1 LPNHNFCKRHL
12 FCPQTP
18 TPLNFIELKLTLPP
32 DWTDIF
38 IAELAEIGYES
49 FVEFD
54 EGVLAYVPKS
64 AFSDESWQ
72 AIVEKYRD
80 AVSVAYQFV
89 EIEQR
94 NWNAE
99 WEKNYEP
106 IFIGDQCVVRT
117 TFHQIGKSYPYEII
131 INPQMSFGT
140 GHHETT
146 TLMLENQLV
155 TNHQGQRVMDAGCG
169 TGILAIMAS
178 KRGAAQ
184 VDAFDIDEW
193 AVTNTEANLALN
205 GCANISIQRG
215 TVATAGLADCYDTIL
230 ANINRNILLAEMPL
244 YASKLAV
251 GGRLLLSGF
260 YERDMAELEKAA
272 QMQGLNKLRQSTK
285 NEWACLLFGKARAN
299 PSGL

>member
-1 LPNHNFCKRHL
+1 M
-12 FCPQTP
+12 PQTP
-18 TPLNFIELKLTLPP
+18 TRLNFIELKLTLPP

-54 EGVLAYVPKS
+54 EGVMAYVPKS
-64 AFSDESWQ
+64 AFDQESWL
-72 AIVEKYRD
+72 AIISKYHN
-80 AVSVAYQFV
+80 AVTVTYQTA

-99 WEKNYEP
+99 WEKSYEP

-117 TFHQIGKSYPYEII
+117 TFHQIEKSYPYEII

-155 TNHQGQRVMDAGCG
+155 TDHHNQRVMDAGCG

-193 AVTNTEANLALN
+193 AVANTEANIAIN
-205 GCANISIQRG
+205 DCANISIQRG
-215 TVATAGLADCYDTIL
+215 TVATAGLADYYDTIL

-244 YASKLAV
+244 YAGKLAA
-251 GGRLLLSGF
+251 GGQLLLSGF
-260 YERDMAELEKAA
+260 YEADMAELEKSA
-272 QMQGLNKLRQSTK
+272 QAQGLAKQRQSTK
-285 NEWACLLFGKARAN
+285 NQWACLLFSK
-299 PSGL
+299 P